1 MKFILMIIIFVVIN
15 LLSKFITEKVKELI
29 EIIKIR
35 KSLKNIDFEILR
47 IDNLDNEFWE
57 DLKDEDI
64 STE

>member
-1 MKFILMIIIFVVIN
+1 MNLILTIILCIIINYV
-15 LLSKFITEKVKELI
+15 SKFIIEKGKELI

-35 KSLKNIDFEILR
+35 KSLKNFENLR

>member
-15 LLSKFITEKVKELI
+15 LLSKFITEKFKELI

-35 KSLKNIDFEILR
+35 KSLKNIDFENLR